1 MQLGRF
7 QKFYQEELMD
17 IVSVL
22 AVFLAEFLIGLFG
35 AKWAFSIAQ
44 KMGNSDGEG
53 FSFPLGVVL
62 LLSAFVC
69 VSLVFGH
76 QLGGA
81 NSFFFY
87 AVIAMGLV
95 VMVLKDM
102 TLTALSHVLSLLG
115 ICLVSSYFLPSTVS
129 IADGLSGILTHIGL
143 AIAWAIVTWLFV
155 QMDRV
160 PFLSM
165 ALSLVFAVFYFLL
178 SALLNIFEPAFGYLS
193 VTLVVV
199 LLGVNSYL
207 KKGHYPKLGKVAAAF
222 VGFIWG
228 AMAVYVLALGHI
240 TAVVVLYSYP
250 IMEVFLSVMASVAL
264 YQRFV
269 PVYPFLIE
277 QVIANKPQPEAALK
291 FIMRWDFLI
300 ACLAVLAVLNKDF
313 AISSFYVAVILLS
326 INIYM
331 RLKSW
336 GEPTVRLR
344 DVFKDVKDGISQVKS
359 EIKKMAENQK
369 QKKQMVLE
377 KKEEIMTKEIKGKAI
392 NTQKKSAK
400 VKSTGGKKSVAK
412 SSGTPKKK
420 AHQSVKKSPQT
431 KRGE

>member
-1 MQLGRF
+1 
-7 QKFYQEELMD
+7 MD

-76 QLGGA
+76 QLGGGD
-81 NSFFFY
+81 SFFFY

-129 IADGLSGILTHIGL
+129 IADGLGGILTHIGL

-250 IMEVFLSVMASVAL
+250 IMEVFLS
-264 YQRFV
+264 
-269 PVYPFLIE
+269 
-277 QVIANKPQPEAALK
+277 
-291 FIMRWDFLI
+291 
-300 ACLAVLAVLNKDF
+300 
-313 AISSFYVAVILLS
+313 
-326 INIYM
+326 
-331 RLKSW
+331 
-336 GEPTVRLR
+336 
-344 DVFKDVKDGISQVKS
+344 
-359 EIKKMAENQK
+359 
-369 QKKQMVLE
+369 
-377 KKEEIMTKEIKGKAI
+377 
-392 NTQKKSAK
+392 
-400 VKSTGGKKSVAK
+400 
-412 SSGTPKKK
+412 
-420 AHQSVKKSPQT
+420 
-431 KRGE
+431 

>member
-1 MQLGRF
+1 
-7 QKFYQEELMD
+7 MD

-76 QLGGA
+76 QLGGGD
-81 NSFFFY
+81 SFFFY

-102 TLTALSHVLSLLG
+102 TLTALSHGLGLLA
-115 ICLVSSYFLPSTVS
+115 ICLVSSYFLPSSVS
-129 IADGLSGILTHIGL
+129 IADGLGGILTHIGL

-228 AMAVYVLALGHI
+228 AMAVYVMALGHI

-344 DVFKDVKDGISQVKS
+344 DVFKDVKEGVSQVKS

-377 KKEEIMTKEIKGKAI
+377 KKEEIMTKEIKGKEI
-392 NTQKKSAK
+392 KVQKKSSK
-400 VKSTGGKKSVAK
+400 VRSTGGKKSVAK
-412 SSGTPKKK
+412 SSGSSKKK